1 MHTFVST
8 QMDYVIFVY
17 GLAFFLLGAACLS
30 MRARAFLQL
39 PWGWLAAFAFSHGS
53 AEWLDLAALGFGRN
67 QTLSA
72 IKIVLII
79 ASFVFLFQFAL
90 AGLSQR
96 RTQRVL
102 GYAVLGV
109 ALSLVAVAA
118 STGGL
123 TLLEISARWLLG
135 LPGGCWRPW
144 PSIALEHRA
153 RQAAAHGWWSWRLLR
168 CSTPC

>member
-90 AGLSQR
+90 AGLAQR
-96 RTQRVL
+96 AHTAGSWAMQCSVLHFLWSLLPLPRVD
-102 GYAVLGV
+102 
-109 ALSLVAVAA
+109 
-118 STGGL
+118 
-123 TLLEISARWLLG
+123 
-135 LPGGCWRPW
+135 
-144 PSIALEHRA
+144 
-153 RQAAAHGWWSWRLLR
+153 
-168 CSTPC
+168 